1 MSEIKWKREIK
12 SRPAQLK
19 EVSVPAT
26 GPDNLRTWLQ
36 EQAKKYGLAYLLAHA
51 DDGVIWGKV
60 SSDGTLT
67 TSDEAAKGNKTA
79 ESICPPLRLLTLQ
92 QARLFGEDAELLL
105 WRDGDNVFHA
115 RLVMDVEDESKANW
129 LEAYDEAQLL
139 WGTQGNALQQGFTL
153 LEDGAQGLRHA
164 VPLNG
169 LVMTEQRVQL
179 RVRHYLAK
187 EDFARVAI
195 SRLVAL
201 ENCAFGGEAK

>member
-1 MSEIKWKREIK
+1 MSKFKWKREIK
-12 SRPAQLK
+12 LRPAQLK
-19 EVSVPAT
+19 EVSVPAA

-36 EQAKKYGLAYLLAHA
+36 EQAKEYGLDYLLAHA
-51 DDGVIWGKV
+51 DDGVVWGKV

-92 QARLFGEDAELLL
+92 QARLFGKDAEVLL
-105 WRDGDNVFHA
+105 WRDGDNVFRA
-115 RLVMDVEDESKANW
+115 RLIADVEDKNGADW

-139 WGTQGNALQQGFTL
+139 WGTQGIALQHGFTL

-164 VPLNG
+164 VPFEPE
-169 LVMTEQRVQL
+169 MSKERAQL

-187 EDFARVAI
+187 EDFARVAV
-195 SRLVAL
+195 SRLIVL
-201 ENCAFGGEAK
+201 ETCAFGGEAK